1 MLKCFIKFICRKKM
15 DSNID
20 IFAEF
25 FKYEFGL
32 SYLVSLRILLYNL
45 ILVIISLITDNI
57 NKTLSNFFTY
67 IGLFIILILLI
78 DITKPIRKNL
88 ESSYL
93 YRSKRITNY
102 IIGHFLL
109 TKFFLSKQEWDKV
122 KSSDIQTY
130 SDLVSGYCKH
140 KCYSYA
146 RKLALL
152 IENVTLMYISI
163 QPIISEDKVCAHA
176 IIRKNNQIYDTNI
189 RRSFD
194 IDDYFKLFNVKVYH
208 EWNFNEYSQP
218 DFKDS
223 VSKDFHAWCK
233 SNNVTGYHSF

>member
-1 MLKCFIKFICRKKM
+1 MLKWFIKFICRKKM
-15 DSNID
+15 DSNIMD

-32 SYLVSLRILLYNL
+32 SYLVSLRILLYHL

-57 NKTLSNFFTY
+57 NKTLSNLITY
-67 IGLFIILILLI
+67 IGLFIILI
-78 DITKPIRKNL
+78 DITKSIRKNF
-88 ESSYL
+88 ESSSYL
-93 YRSKRITNY
+93 YRSKKITNY

-109 TKFFLSKQEWDKV
+109 KKFFLSKQEWNQV
-122 KSSDIQTY
+122 KTSDIQTY

-152 IENVTLMYISI
+152 LDNATLMYISI
-163 QPIISEDKVCAHA
+163 QPIVSEDKVCAHA
-176 IIRKNNQIYDTNI
+176 VIRRDNQIYDTNI
-189 RRSFD
+189 RRSFG

-208 EWNFNEYSQP
+208 EWNFTEYSQP
-218 DFKDS
+218 DFKES
-223 VSKDFHAWCK
+223 VSKEFHTWCK
-233 SNNVTGYHSF
+233 NYNVERYQYF